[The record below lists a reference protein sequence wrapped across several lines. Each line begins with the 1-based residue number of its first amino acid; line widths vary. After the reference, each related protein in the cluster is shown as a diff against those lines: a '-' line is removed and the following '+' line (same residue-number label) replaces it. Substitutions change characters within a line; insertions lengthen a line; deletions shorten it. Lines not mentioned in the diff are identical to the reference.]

1 MPMPIARVSA
11 FNTRAGRL
19 IIGPTGRPLSSPIAV
34 IVEITIS
41 LRGRMII
48 STAKTMQPPARIKF
62 GRPVRPARKPPSGT
76 DITANHS
83 TMLITEPAADIDQPR
98 SSSIEG
104 PKLKIMANPTLKRP
118 HIRPAAIRA
127 ANVVRSGHDDPAAAV
142 VVIFGG
148 DG

>member
-41 LRGRMII
+41 LRGSMII

-62 GRPVRPARKPPSGT
+62 GRPMRSAKKPPSGT
-76 DITANHS
+76 DITANHN
-83 TMLITEPAADIDQPR
+83 TMLMAEPAADIDQPR
-98 SSSIEG
+98 SFSIEG
-104 PKLKIMANPTLKRP
+104 PKLKI
-118 HIRPAAIRA
+118 RA
-127 ANVVRSGHDDPAAAV
+127 TKVVRSGHDDPPTAV
-142 VVIFGG
+142 VVVFGG